1 VFAEDEPLPG
11 DWKRMPEFD
20 RLLLF
25 RALRPD
31 RLTAAMRK
39 FVTNMIGAK
48 YVTSQP
54 YDLERSFQD
63 SSPGTPIFVFLSPG
77 VDVVSRKSGHP
88 KISPL
93 EGCRSCCFT
102 VLVGTLAPCHGGGL
116 VLQHDDVKVCRINT
130 ACVIDCS
137 KPCVSRAA
145 GCFC

>member
-1 VFAEDEPLPG
+1 MLPACDVCVYAEDEPLPG

-63 SSPGTPIFVFLSPG
+63 SSPGSPIFVFLSPG
-77 VDVVSRKSGHP
+77 VDVVSSVGLLRPFFVPEAAATHLCWS
-88 KISPL
+88 
-93 EGCRSCCFT
+93 EGCYIAWGVMAACSTCCAVHT
-102 VLVGTLAPCHGGGL
+102 PIH
-116 VLQHDDVKVCRINT
+116 CR
-130 ACVIDCS
+130 
-137 KPCVSRAA
+137 PLP
-145 GCFC
+145 

>member
-1 VFAEDEPLPG
+1 MAYGGKLRILIQMLRLGFAEDEPLPG

-77 VDVVSRKSGHP
+77 VDVVSGESR
-88 KISPL
+88 
-93 EGCRSCCFT
+93 
-102 VLVGTLAPCHGGGL
+102 TLRRLPQLLLQPCL
-116 VLQHDDVKVCRINT
+116 LANQPVLQRRMCTAACRFAT
-130 ACVIDCS
+130 
-137 KPCVSRAA
+137 
-145 GCFC
+145 